1 LNIYEHLIPTNK
13 FDTDKIEQLAK
24 VDRTDIVP
32 LLPQLMEW
40 IQDMN
45 WPVATPVL
53 ELLVTFPEE
62 VVPLIK
68 DVIATDDGNWKYWCL
83 RDLVPRLP
91 LDSQKLLSDELL
103 KLAHYP
109 TKDDKAE
116 ELDEIAGEIL
126 LTINKSK

>member
-1 LNIYEHLIPTNK
+1 MNNYKHLIPTNK
-13 FDTDKIEQLAK
+13 FDTEKIRQLVK
-24 VDRTDIVP
+24 VDRKDIVP
-32 LLPQLMEW
+32 ILPQLMEW

-91 LDSQKLLSDELL
+91 LDSQKHLKDELL
-103 KLAHYP
+103 KLAHFP
-109 TKDDKAE
+109 TEDDKAE
-116 ELDEIAGEIL
+116 ELDELAGDIL
-126 LTINKSK
+126 LTINKTK

>member
-1 LNIYEHLIPTNK
+1 MNNYKHLIPTNK
-13 FDTDKIEQLAK
+13 FDTEKIRQLVK
-24 VDRTDIVP
+24 VDRKDIVP
-32 LLPQLMEW
+32 ILPQLMEW

-45 WPVATPVL
+45 WPVAMPVL

-91 LDSQKLLSDELL
+91 LDSQKLLKDELL
-103 KLAHYP
+103 KLAHFP
-109 TKDDKAE
+109 TEDDKAE
-116 ELDEIAGEIL
+116 ELDELAGDIL
-126 LTINKSK
+126 LTINKTK